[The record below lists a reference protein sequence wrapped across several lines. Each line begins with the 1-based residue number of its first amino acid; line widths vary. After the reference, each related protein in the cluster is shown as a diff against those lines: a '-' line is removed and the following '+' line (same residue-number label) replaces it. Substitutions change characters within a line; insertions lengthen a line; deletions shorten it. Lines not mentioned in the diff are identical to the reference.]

1 MAENITK
8 IKIGNDVRCISLDA
22 EVIDSYTFGYDN
34 SGKLGVRLSP
44 SMFVDNSGIG
54 VRIHPDTKNYLQR
67 EPYGLS
73 LKLDTLA
80 EAMAEAMADA
90 VGKRLGLAI
99 DAYNYLAI
107 GTAPLKLGT
116 GLVGGDNGKTLCLS
130 LGPGLEFTPD
140 ENKIRLKAHDNQGVL
155 VVMPDGILTL
165 NLDRLYSLL
174 ESRYNLTKK

>member
-73 LKLDTLA
+73 LKLDSLA
-80 EAMAEAMADA
+80 EAMAEA
-90 VGKRLGLAI
+90 VGQRLGLAI

-130 LGPGLEFTPD
+130 LGSGLEFTPG

-155 VVMPDGILTL
+155 VATPDGILTL